1 MISIPHLRENYDEI
15 LIAFKKRNFDAK
27 NVIDN
32 LLNED
37 KNRREIQVKLD
48 SKLSESNQLT
58 KKSESYTKMVK
69 PMKPIKKE
77 LKLKKLKMNPKIWLK
92 SFLIVSRL

>member
-15 LIAFKKRNFDAK
+15 LIAFKKRDFDAK

-48 SKLSESNQLT
+48 NKLFESNQLT
-58 KKSESYTKMVK
+58 KEIGYTKMVK
-69 PMKPIKKE
+69 PMKPIKK
-77 LKLKKLKMNPKIWLK
+77 
-92 SFLIVSRL
+92 RA